1 MASLS
6 YNLQI
11 FIKEEDLIN
20 ERGFATGIVKFIYIF
35 MTEMQIAKI
44 KSIIILSLWRVFKV
58 LILTRY
64 HRLISMMLVGMRKKD
79 FF

>member
-44 KSIIILSLWRVFKV
+44 KSIIILSL
-58 LILTRY
+58 
-64 HRLISMMLVGMRKKD
+64 
-79 FF
+79 